1 MQACRKDT
9 TNPSGFLRIDR
20 WSARCYGPPVSGK
33 DTVPGHFGLLIVY
46 VIPGFTALQ
55 GLPSASAPLLAKDL
69 LGSGTDASLAGFLY
83 GTVAAIT
90 AGLIVSAVRWLVI
103 DTLHHRTG
111 LRRPPLDFAT
121 LDRNVA
127 AFEFL
132 VQNHYWFYQFYA
144 NMVVALAW
152 ACATAGDQ
160 RAARGWVYGLLI
172 ALFLLASRDALK
184 RYYAPAGGLLS
195 PRVGPPPAATAEY
208 D

>member
-1 MQACRKDT
+1 
-9 TNPSGFLRIDR
+9 
-20 WSARCYGPPVSGK
+20 VSGK
-33 DTVPGHFGLLIVY
+33 ETAPGHFGLLIVY

-55 GLPSASAPLLAKDL
+55 GLPSASTPLLAKEL
-69 LGSGTDASLAGFLY
+69 LGSGSDASLAGFLY

-90 AGLIVSAVRWLVI
+90 AGLIVSAVRWLVL

-111 LRRPPLDFAT
+111 LRRPPLDFAS
-121 LDRNVA
+121 LDRNVD

-160 RAARGWVYGLLI
+160 RRARGWVYGLLMG
-172 ALFLLASRDALK
+172 LFFLASRDALA
-184 RYYAPAGGLLS
+184 RYYERAGGLLA
-195 PRVGPPPAATAEY
+195 PRAEATPAARPEY
-208 D
+208 G

>member
-1 MQACRKDT
+1 MAGALWLALTSELLLIAPLNR
-9 TNPSGFLRIDR
+9 
-20 WSARCYGPPVSGK
+20 RCYGFPVSVK

-55 GLPSASAPLLAKDL
+55 GLPSASTPLLAKEL

-83 GTVAAIT
+83 GTVAAVT
-90 AGLIVSAVRWLVI
+90 AGLIVSAVRWLVL

-111 LRRPPLDFAT
+111 LRRPPLDFAS

-132 VQNHYWFYQFYA
+132 VQNHYWYYQFYA

-160 RAARGWVYGLLI
+160 RSARGWVYGLLI
-172 ALFLLASRDALK
+172 ALFLLASRDALG
-184 RYYAPAGGLLS
+184 RYYERVGGLLA
-195 PRVGPPPAATAEY
+195 PRVDPTPTAPPEY
-208 D
+208 V